1 VLRPSRAQPN
11 RSVDRVVAERGWV
24 EADELERLTGE
35 RRAPVIGSWVVDPDA
50 LRAVQAELRARVVDA
65 GPTGLDLATLDP
77 RQLAVLEADDE
88 VVVAAGRATPAA
100 SDDPFPAHPY
110 LAALDHA
117 PFAPPQPADAGV
129 DRSVVR
135 ELIRR
140 GLAFEEAGLVFPLS
154 ALTGA
159 AGAAAELL
167 GPRPEGFSVSELRE
181 ALGTTRRFV
190 VPLLARLDRDGVT
203 RRRGDLRIAG
213 PRLPTLRSGPVRRE
227 G

>member
-1 VLRPSRAQPN
+1 
-11 RSVDRVVAERGWV
+11 
-24 EADELERLTGE
+24 
-35 RRAPVIGSWVVDPDA
+35 VVDPDA
-50 LRAVQAELRARVVDA
+50 LLAVQGELRARVAGA
-65 GPTGLDLATLDP
+65 GPAGLDVATLDP
-77 RQLAVLEADDE
+77 RQLVVLEADDE
-88 VVVAAGRATPAA
+88 VVVAAGRATSADRA
-100 SDDPFPAHPY
+100 DPFPSHPY
-110 LAALDHA
+110 LTAHDRE

-140 GLAFEEAGLVFPLS
+140 GLAFEEASLVFPVS
-154 ALTGA
+154 ALAGA
-159 AGAAAELL
+159 AQAAAELL
-167 GPRPEGFSVSELRE
+167 GSSPDGFSVSELRE

-213 PRLPTLRSGPVRRE
+213 PRLPVIRSEPVRRE